1 MKNVHLTVLFSKGS
15 VFVNGV
21 DVFAEDSNQ
30 SNGKIKPNGIGKP
43 FSGAVF
49 RGNIGNI
56 NTIGNFGTISNFG
69 TIGNFG
75 TNGKIGTINYG
86 NSFVTSGSSDISFR
100 GSNWSSEK
108 TAKVKAKSKA
118 KNSKKVSKGSKSKMA
133 LRSQTKK

>member
-30 SNGKIKPNGIGKP
+30 SNGKIKPNGIGNL

-56 NTIGNFGTISNFG
+56 NAIGTMNNFGT
-69 TIGNFG
+69 
-75 TNGKIGTINYG
+75 IGTINYG
-86 NSFVTSGSSDISFR
+86 NSFVTSGPSGISFR

-133 LRSQTKK
+133 LRSRTKK